1 MAGKLSGGAI
11 EAGTIELSKLD
22 SSLNTQITSSGGP
35 KVSNLIYFGANSSA
49 RASGGQTITL
59 LGSNFAS
66 NASVYINT
74 TVAPSVTYISSSNV
88 QFTTPAL
95 SVGTYLVYVINP
107 ETGAFGVRAPGLSV
121 TNY

>member
-1 MAGKLSGGAI
+1 MTGKLSGGAI
-11 EAGTIELSKLD
+11 QAGTIELTQLD
-22 SSLNTQITSSGGP
+22 SAVSTQITSSGGP
-35 KVSNLIYFGANSSA
+35 KVSNLVYFGANSSA
-49 RASGGQTITL
+49 QASGGQTITL

-66 NASVYINT
+66 NASVYIDT
-74 TVAPSVTYISSSNV
+74 TAAPSVTFISSSNV

-107 ETGAFGVRAPGLSV
+107 ETGAFGISVPGLSV

>member
-11 EAGTIELSKLD
+11 ETGTIELSKLD

>member
-11 EAGTIELSKLD
+11 ETGTIELSKLD
-22 SSLNTQITSSGGP
+22 SSLSTQITSSSGP
-35 KVSNLIYFGANSSA
+35 KVSNLIYFGANNSA

-74 TVAPSVTYISSSNV
+74 TAAPSVTYISSSNV

-107 ETGAFGVRAPGLSV
+107 ETGAFGVRVPGLSV
-121 TNY
+121 TSY

>member
-11 EAGTIELSKLD
+11 EAGTIELAQLD
-22 SSLNTQITSSGGP
+22 SSVSTQITSSGGP
-35 KVSNLIYFGANSSA
+35 KVSNLIYFGANNSA

-59 LGSNFAS
+59 LGSNFTS
-66 NASVYINT
+66 NANVYINST
-74 TVAPSVTYISSSNV
+74 IAPSVTYISSSNV

-107 ETGAFGVRAPGLSV
+107 ENGAFGISIPGLTV

>member
-1 MAGKLSGGAI
+1 MAGKLSGSAI
-11 EAGTIELSKLD
+11 AAGTIELTQLD
-22 SSLNTQITSSGGP
+22 TSVSTQITSSSGP
-35 KVSNLIYFGANSSA
+35 KVSNLIYFGANSTA

-66 NASVYINT
+66 NATVYINT
-74 TVAPSVTYISSSNV
+74 TAAPSVSYISSSNV

-107 ETGAFGVRAPGLSV
+107 ETGAFGVRVPGLTV
-121 TNY
+121 TSY